1 MGAGLWEKPWVGV
14 FMKVKEIL
22 FLVVATKAMI
32 FFSGFIGCIFFN
44 AQEPSLD
51 FFIHMFNRWDS
62 SHYIEIARNWYPDTG
77 ENRILIVFLPLYP
90 LLIRLL
96 TFDFSYVNLV
106 ALIISNTAFLI
117 GAIYLYKLVRLDYG
131 DDDAFR
137 SVLYFS
143 IFPTAYFFCAIYTES
158 LFILFVLSSFYYARN
173 SKWMFAGILGMLA
186 SLTRI
191 FGIVLF
197 PALIIEY
204 LNQKKWK
211 VGEIKSDVMSLF
223 IIPAGSGIYLLLN
236 YIVFNDF
243 LAFIRIQKENWFQS
257 FSNPVKTIINSYG
270 TISWA
275 TFPDVITIGYAQ
287 IVFSILGIAVIVWSV
302 FNLRPSDSFYSF
314 ITWFIA
320 TSTSFAI
327 SIPRFVLMIFPVFI
341 FLSIMGRKEL
351 ANYLILLFCSIL
363 LTIFTIWFSMGR
375 WAF

>member
-1 MGAGLWEKPWVGV
+1 MWEKPWAGV
-14 FMKVKEIL
+14 FMKLKEII
-22 FLVVATKAMI
+22 FLVVATKALI
-32 FFSGFIGCIFFN
+32 FFSGFIGCVFFN

-51 FFIHMFNRWDS
+51 FLIHMFNRWDS
-62 SHYIEIARNWYPDTG
+62 SNYIEIARNWYPDTG

-96 TFDFSYVNLV
+96 TFDFSYANLV
-106 ALIISNTAFLI
+106 ALIISNTASLI
-117 GAIYLYKLVRLDYG
+117 GAIYLYKLVKLDYG

-158 LFILFVLSSFYYARN
+158 LFLLFVISSFYYTRK

-197 PALIIEY
+197 PALLIEY

-211 VGEIKSDVMSLF
+211 LGEIKSDVMSLF
-223 IIPAGSGIYLLLN
+223 IIPVGSGIYLLLN
-236 YIVFNDF
+236 YVVFNDF
-243 LAFIRIQKENWFQS
+243 LAFIHIQKENWFQS
-257 FSNPVKTIINSYG
+257 FSNPVKTMINSYG

-287 IVFSILGIAVIVWSV
+287 IGFSLLGIAVIVWSV
-302 FNLRPSDSFYSF
+302 FNLRPSYTIYSF

-327 SIPRFVLMIFPVFI
+327 SIPRYVLMIFPVFI
-341 FLSIMGRKEL
+341 FFSIMGRKEL
-351 ANYLILLFCSIL
+351 ANYLIFLFCSIL